1 MNPSDIESIEIL
13 KDGSAAAIYGSRAA
27 NGVVLITTKHG
38 QKGKAK
44 LKFLQTILCRLLL
57 NILISRL
64 QMSIANI
71 LSKLLQIQQNQTQAP
86 ENIHPTNPNINTD
99 WQDAYLRNAPM
110 YNLNASISGGGE
122 YSTFNTSLGY
132 FDQQGIMEFSGFKKY
147 NARVNG
153 TFKKGRLTVS
163 EIHFYHIVFSFS
175 LRSGTIVVNKS
186 LYSFF

>member
-1 MNPSDIESIEIL
+1 S
-13 KDGSAAAIYGSRAA
+13 
-27 NGVVLITTKHG
+27 
-38 QKGKAK
+38 
-44 LKFLQTILCRLLL
+44 LQTPSKYLDFLD
-57 NILISRL
+57 
-64 QMSIANI
+64 ANEHREYT
-71 LSKLLQIQQNQTQAP
+71 KQIVANSTNQTQAP

-110 YNLNASISGGGE
+110 YNLNASISGVGE

-163 EIHFYHIVFSFS
+163 ETLSAAF
-175 LRSGTIVVNKS
+175 TNKEPQVRMVMG
-186 LYSFF
+186 